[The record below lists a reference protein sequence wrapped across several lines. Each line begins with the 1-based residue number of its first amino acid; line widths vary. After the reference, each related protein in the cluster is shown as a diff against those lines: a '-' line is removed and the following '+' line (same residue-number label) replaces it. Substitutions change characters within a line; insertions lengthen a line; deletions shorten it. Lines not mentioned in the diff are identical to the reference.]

1 MPVQKECAWYNTIMP
16 KGIKPTQ
23 KQKGWVKDYL
33 ETGNATE
40 AAARNYD
47 VKNRHVAQNIGAE
60 NMAKPVVQSLVEEM
74 FPDSELYKLHREG
87 LFDEDLA
94 IRHKYLDTAYKIKGN
109 YAPEKKKIEGSLD
122 ITDTSKLD
130 AIVAEVEAQLDEP
143 QGTTISP

>member
-1 MPVQKECAWYNTIMP
+1 MPGLRGFVWYNYAMP
-16 KGIKPTQ
+16 KGKKLTP
-23 KQKGWVKDYL
+23 KQKGFVKDYL

-47 VKNRHVAQNIGAE
+47 VANRHVAGTIGAE
-60 NMAKPVVQSLVEEM
+60 NMEKPVIQSLIEKN
-74 FPDSELYKLHREG
+74 FPDEELYSLHREG
-87 LFDEDLA
+87 LFDEDLL

-122 ITDTSKLD
+122 ITDSSKLD